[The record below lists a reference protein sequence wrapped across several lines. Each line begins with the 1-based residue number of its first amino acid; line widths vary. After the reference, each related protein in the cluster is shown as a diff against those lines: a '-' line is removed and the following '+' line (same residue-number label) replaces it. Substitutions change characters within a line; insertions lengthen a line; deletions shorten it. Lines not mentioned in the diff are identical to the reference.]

1 MEVCFLKF
9 YISLWKGERPILF
22 MRKVVY
28 HAEYFSKLERKGLKC
43 SLMDITIT
51 LKVLEFYVK
60 KWKYLFSEIIYHL
73 ETLCL
78 MLLLIFSFKSC
89 WHFILILGDPKKKL
103 ICSVCNKKC
112 SSASS
117 LQEHRKVSK
126 IKINAHHSIRSFSH
140 LQCVP

>member
-1 MEVCFLKF
+1 
-9 YISLWKGERPILF
+9 
-22 MRKVVY
+22 
-28 HAEYFSKLERKGLKC
+28 
-43 SLMDITIT
+43 MDITIT

-140 LQCVP
+140 LQCVPWKILVAFYIYKYRALSLIYIRTYSKMQDWCAEK